1 MKKVLA
7 LIAAIA
13 MLFSLGAVL
22 TACNRDNNSN
32 DGETT
37 TVYTTDDDTT
47 EYNDE
52 NDNDNDNDATTA
64 ANGETTT
71 AAGATTATEET
82 TEAADPYLPPAN
94 LNQLSQA
101 EQLEYFNRVVNR
113 VHRER
118 PGHTQVQTLRIE
130 NLDFTGIV
138 SAVQGIINSVVAN
151 LMPGDPETRTRAPG
165 QDVQYYWMSNS
176 PNFGSNL
183 RAQDITRI
191 TSTRQGNNWVI
202 EVRVRDENNP
212 AHFTSAHGRIS
223 SIQTREEII
232 SAIMDDA
239 PMSANPSDAVVRY
252 HNGFAR
258 VVVNPQGQII
268 EASNGFDVNAQVQNA
283 RIGVGILSVGTNVT
297 AIQTSRWTY
306 NNFRW

>member
-13 MLFSLGAVL
+13 MIVSLGVVL
-22 TACNRDNNSN
+22 TACNRNN
-32 DGETT
+32 
-37 TVYTTDDDTT
+37 
-47 EYNDE
+47 
-52 NDNDNDNDATTA
+52 NDNDNDNDSTTIYY
-64 ANGETTT
+64 TTDEYT
-71 AAGATTATEET
+71 AEGNDNEET
-82 TEAADPYLPPAN
+82 TEPVDETTTTVETTTTEAATTEPADPYLPPDN

-130 NLDFTGIV
+130 SLNFTGAV
-138 SAVQGIINSVVAN
+138 SAVQGIINGIVN
-151 LMPGDPETRTRAPG
+151 RLMPGDPETRVRARG
-165 QDVQYYWMSNS
+165 QENQYYWMSNS

-183 RAQDITRI
+183 RAQDIARI
-191 TSTRQGNNWVI
+191 TSTRQGNNWRI
-202 EVRVRDENNP
+202 EVRVREENNP
-212 AHFTSAHGRIS
+212 QHFVSHHGRIA

-232 SAIMDDA
+232 ASIVDDA
-239 PMSANPSDAVVRY
+239 PVTGDPNNANVRY
-252 HNGFAR
+252 HNGFAW

-268 EASNGFDVNAQVQNA
+268 EAANGFDVNAQIDSA

-297 AIQTSRWTY
+297 ALQTSRWTY
-306 NNFRW
+306 SNFGW